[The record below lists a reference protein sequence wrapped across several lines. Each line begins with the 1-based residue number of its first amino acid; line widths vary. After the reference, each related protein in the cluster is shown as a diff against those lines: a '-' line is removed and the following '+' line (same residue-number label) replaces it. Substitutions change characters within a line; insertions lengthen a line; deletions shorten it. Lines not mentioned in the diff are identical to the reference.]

1 MPSYTSV
8 FPDKLARRRQFFKS
22 LSLVDCRADEKFS
35 VGASLPRHS
44 ARLIGKRLMRQ
55 PLESHLRVYRGGW
68 PGSHEGGENHDPEM
82 QL

>member
-1 MPSYTSV
+1 MPLYTSI
-8 FPDKLARRRQFFKS
+8 FPDKLARRSRFFKS

-35 VGASLPRHS
+35 IGASLPRHS

-55 PLESHLRVYRGGW
+55 PLESGLRVCRGGW
-68 PGSHEGGENHDPEM
+68 RGSREGGETRNPEM

>member
-1 MPSYTSV
+1 MSSYASV
-8 FPDKLARRRQFFKS
+8 FPYKLARRRRFIKS

-44 ARLIGKRLMRQ
+44 ARLIGNRLMRQ
-55 PLESHLRVYRGGW
+55 PIESYLRVCRGGW
-68 PGSHEGGENHDPEM
+68 RGSREGGENRDPEM

>member
-1 MPSYTSV
+1 MPSYTSI
-8 FPDKLARRRQFFKS
+8 FPDKLARRSRFFKS

-55 PLESHLRVYRGGW
+55 PLESCLRVCRGGW
-68 PGSHEGGENHDPEM
+68 RGSREGGENRDPEM

>member
-1 MPSYTSV
+1 MPSYTFV
-8 FPDKLARRRQFFKS
+8 FPGKLARRRRFFKS

-44 ARLIGKRLMRQ
+44 TRLIGKRLMRH
-55 PLESHLRVYRGGW
+55 PLESYLRVRGGW
-68 PGSHEGGENHDPEM
+68 RGSREGGENRDPEM

>member
-8 FPDKLARRRQFFKS
+8 FPDKLARRRRFFKS

-44 ARLIGKRLMRQ
+44 ACLIGKRLMWQ
-55 PLESHLRVYRGGW
+55 SLESCLRVYRGGRR
-68 PGSHEGGENHDPEM
+68 GSREGGENRDPEM

>member
-8 FPDKLARRRQFFKS
+8 FPDKLARRRRFFKS

-44 ARLIGKRLMRQ
+44 ARLIGKLMRP
-55 PLESHLRVYRGGW
+55 PLESYLRVCRGGW
-68 PGSHEGGENHDPEM
+68 RGSREGGENRDPEM

>member
-8 FPDKLARRRQFFKS
+8 FSDRLARRRRFFKS

-35 VGASLPRHS
+35 VGASSPRHS
-44 ARLIGKRLMRQ
+44 ARLIGNRLMRQ
-55 PLESHLRVYRGGW
+55 PLESYLRVRGGW
-68 PGSHEGGENHDPEM
+68 RGSREGGEDRDPEV